1 MNSLSLFSIYISFG
15 LFATFAV
22 QQSKLMASFIREN
35 IRISLDSIR
44 AQLLR
49 TTLTVL
55 IISIGIMALV
65 GILTAIDA
73 IKSSINSNFTNMGA
87 NTFTIRNREMSI
99 RIGENGKT
107 PRHFKNITF
116 DEAIRFTKD
125 YSFPAKPSV
134 STRASGA
141 GIMKYASK
149 KTNPNIRVF
158 GGDENYMAT
167 SGYELDRGRNF
178 SPQEVLYGNHVVIL
192 GKDVVE
198 ALFTKKED
206 PIDKVIT
213 IGSGKYKVIG
223 TLKSKGNSA
232 GFGGDKVGILTLNN
246 VRQYFSIPNMTF
258 TINVLVTNSQ
268 LMDAAI
274 NEAIGTLRVIR
285 KVNVGE
291 ENNFEI
297 TKSDNLAN
305 MLIGLIGK
313 ATTGATIIGVITLL
327 GAAIGLMNI
336 MLVSVTERTREIGI
350 RKAIGAT
357 KKAIRGQFL
366 VEAIVIC
373 QIGGLLG
380 IILGIVIGNLISFQ
394 LGVGFIVPWVWIISG
409 IILCMFVGLF
419 AGLYPAVKASQLD
432 PIDALRF
439 E

>member
-1 MNSLSLFSIYISFG
+1 
-15 LFATFAV
+15 
-22 QQSKLMASFIREN
+22 
-35 IRISLDSIR
+35 
-44 AQLLR
+44 
-49 TTLTVL
+49 
-55 IISIGIMALV
+55 MALV

-73 IKSSINSNFTNMGA
+73 IKSSINSNFTSMGA
-87 NTFTIRNREMSI
+87 NTFTIRNREMDL
-99 RIGENGKT
+99 RIGENGRK
-107 PRHFKNITF
+107 PKHFKNITYE
-116 DEAIRFTKD
+116 EAVRFTKD
-125 YSFPAKPSV
+125 YSFPAVPSV

-141 GIMKYASK
+141 GTMKYASK

-158 GGDENYMAT
+158 GSDENYLAT

-178 SPQEVLYGNHVVIL
+178 SAQEVLYGNHVVLL
-192 GKDVVE
+192 GKDVVD

-206 PIDKVIT
+206 PIDKIIT

-223 TLKSKGNSA
+223 TLKSKGNSS

-246 VRQYFSIPNMTF
+246 VRQYFSVPNMTF
-258 TINVLVTNSQ
+258 TISVLTDNAQ

-274 NEAIGTLRVIR
+274 SEAMGTFRVIR
-285 KVNVGE
+285 QVRIGE

-366 VEAIVIC
+366 VEAVVIC

-380 IILGIVIGNLISFQ
+380 IILGMAIGNLISFQ

-409 IILCMFVGLF
+409 IILCMFVGLS
-419 AGLYPAVKASQLD
+419 AGLYPAVKASKLD

>member
-1 MNSLSLFSIYISFG
+1 
-15 LFATFAV
+15 
-22 QQSKLMASFIREN
+22 MASFIKEN
-35 IRISLDSIR
+35 IRISLGSIR

-65 GILTAIDA
+65 GILTSIDA

-87 NTFTIRNREMSI
+87 NTFTIRNREMNL
-99 RIGENGKT
+99 RIGRNGKK
-107 PRHFKNITF
+107 PKKFKNITY
-116 DEAIRFTKD
+116 DEAVRFTKD

-134 STRASGA
+134 STMAAGA
-141 GIMKYASK
+141 GTMKYGSK

-158 GGDENYMAT
+158 GGDENYIVT
-167 SGYELDRGRNF
+167 SGYELERGRNF
-178 SPQEVLYGNHVVIL
+178 SAQEIQYGGHVVIL
-192 GKDVVE
+192 GKEVVD
-198 ALFTKKED
+198 ALFTKKDD
-206 PIDKVIT
+206 PLDKVVT

-223 TLKSKGNSA
+223 VLKSKGNSV

-246 VRQYFSIPNMTF
+246 VRQYFPSPNMTF
-258 TINVLVTNSQ
+258 TINVVASNAQ
-268 LMDAAI
+268 LMQAAI
-274 NEAIGTLRVIR
+274 GEAEGTFRVIR
-285 KVNVGE
+285 KVRIGE
-291 ENNFEI
+291 VDNFEI

-313 ATTGATIIGVITLL
+313 ATTGATIIGIITLL

-357 KKAIRGQFL
+357 KTAIRGQFL

-380 IILGIVIGNLISFQ
+380 IILGMVIGNLISFQ
-394 LGVGFIVPWVWIISG
+394 LGVGFIIPWVWIISG
-409 IILCMFVGLF
+409 ILLCMFVGLF
-419 AGLYPAVKASQLD
+419 AGLYPAIKASQLD

>member
-1 MNSLSLFSIYISFG
+1 
-15 LFATFAV
+15 
-22 QQSKLMASFIREN
+22 MASFIREN
-35 IRISLDSIR
+35 IRISLGSIR

-87 NTFTIRNREMSI
+87 NTFTIRNREMSLH
-99 RIGENGKT
+99 IGENGRK
-107 PRHFKNITF
+107 PKRFKNITF
-116 DEAIRFTKD
+116 DEAMRFTKE
-125 YSFPAKPSV
+125 YEFPAKPSV
-134 STRASGA
+134 STMASGA
-141 GIMKYASK
+141 GTMKYASK

-158 GGDENYMAT
+158 GADENYLAT
-167 SGYELDRGRNF
+167 SGYELERGRNF
-178 SPQEVLYGNHVVIL
+178 STQEVLYGNHVVIL
-192 GKDVVE
+192 GKDVVN
-198 ALFTKKED
+198 ALFIKNDD

-223 TLKSKGNSA
+223 ILKSKGNSA
-232 GFGGDKVGILTLNN
+232 GFGGDKVGILTINN
-246 VRQYFSIPNMTF
+246 VRQYFASPNMTF
-258 TINVLVTNSQ
+258 TINVVATNSQ
-268 LMDAAI
+268 MMDAAI
-274 NEAIGTLRVIR
+274 NEAIGTFRVIR
-285 KVNVGE
+285 KVHIGDD
-291 ENNFEI
+291 NNFEI

-357 KKAIRGQFL
+357 KTAIRSQFL

-380 IILGIVIGNLISFQ
+380 IILGMAIGNLISYQ
-394 LGVGFIVPWVWIISG
+394 LGVGFIVPWLWIISG
-409 IILCMFVGLF
+409 IILCMLVGLF
-419 AGLYPAVKASQLD
+419 AGLYPAIKASQLD

>member
-1 MNSLSLFSIYISFG
+1 
-15 LFATFAV
+15 
-22 QQSKLMASFIREN
+22 MASNIKEN
-35 IRISLDSIR
+35 IRISLGSIR

-87 NTFTIRNREMSI
+87 NTFTIRNREMKL
-99 RIGENGKT
+99 RIGQNGKK
-107 PRHFKNITF
+107 PKRFKNITY
-116 DEAIRFTKD
+116 DEAVRFSKE

-134 STRASGA
+134 STMAAGA
-141 GIMKYASK
+141 GTMKYASK

-167 SGYELDRGRNF
+167 SGYELERGRNF
-178 SPQEVLYGNHVVIL
+178 SAQEVLYGSHVVIL
-192 GKDVVE
+192 GKEVVE
-198 ALFTKKED
+198 ALFNKKDE
-206 PIDKVIT
+206 PIDKVVT

-223 TLKSKGNSA
+223 VLKSKGNSA

-246 VRQYFSIPNMTF
+246 VRQYFSMPNMTY
-258 TINVLVTNSQ
+258 TINVLTTSSMQ
-268 LMDAAI
+268 MDAAI
-274 NEAIGTLRVIR
+274 NEAIGTFRVVR
-285 KVNVGE
+285 KVRIGE
-291 ENNFEI
+291 DNNFEI

-313 ATTGATIIGVITLL
+313 ATTGATIIGIITLL

-350 RKAIGAT
+350 RKAVGAT
-357 KKAIRGQFL
+357 KTAIRGQFL

-380 IILGIVIGNLISFQ
+380 IILGMLIGNLISFQ
-394 LGVGFIVPWVWIISG
+394 LGVGFVIPWVWIISG
-409 IILCMFVGLF
+409 VVLCMFVGLF
-419 AGLYPAVKASQLD
+419 AGLYPAIKASKLD